1 MIKDKIA
8 GKKVKSL
15 YFYDKKVGEYEL
27 KILIELENNIF
38 LFFDSTQFNLLY
50 SNEIL
55 SQYDW
60 KLYDLILDYA
70 IKNVKEEE
78 LRTYFVLF
86 EDETILY
93 IYQKIIDLENWY
105 QDFNIVN
112 EFSPDYKDIKEHME
126 EDWIEE
132 V

>member
-112 EFSPDYKDIKEHME
+112 EFSP
-126 EDWIEE
+126 
-132 V
+132 